1 MTQSTDHDRI
11 TSIHHSFI
19 SRNRHFSLAVG
30 WCGVVAF
37 LTYFFFDFYDASLIE
52 SNRIST
58 CFIYTNTSAIAIAH
72 DNHERYRNPHTPHTP
87 HIHSHRT
94 DPSIVYTLIVRSQ
107 RFSADAIVHPSII
120 RSQSHH
126 ITFASHIDVTD
137 GFCSLL
143 ALLLVL
149 IDRLLL

>member
-1 MTQSTDHDRI
+1 
-11 TSIHHSFI
+11 
-19 SRNRHFSLAVG
+19 VG

-87 HIHSHRT
+87 HIHSHPT